1 MSLTAEAPLSLGQRL
16 EALRRPATEADTMP
30 PEAYWSPELYE
41 REVDHIFNAQWI
53 CVGRADE
60 IPSIGDY
67 FTQNIAG
74 ESVIVVRDGDNQIR
88 AHINVCRHR
97 GCQVVEGAGT
107 TNAFRCPY
115 HGWLYGLNGS
125 LRGVPDF
132 QDTKNFDKSR
142 YSLHAAQAEVWD
154 GFIMV
159 NFDPAARPYRE
170 QVSQTAR
177 WGLDKYHLA
186 DHRTTHRW
194 VWKLACNWK
203 AYVENFIEEYHIPWV
218 HAETFQPV
226 TPMKGWVEFPELT
239 DQPWGV
245 MIGQFPGF
253 TLSDTGDA
261 LFPVTADL
269 TNVDTAYH
277 GMPIWLGYP
286 CFGIVPMVDSALY
299 FLMLPDGPEQMELH
313 VRLCLH
319 KDAAEAFAAGEPD
332 AVKAAE
338 EYACNTEY
346 VVLEDNRICEAQQ
359 RGIRSRHAV
368 PGRYSRHEGLAWEF
382 DRWVAETA
390 YVASGNGAA

>member
-1 MSLTAEAPLSLGQRL
+1 MAVTADKPLTFTQRL
-16 EALRRPATEADTMP
+16 EALQRPAVEADTMP
-30 PEAYWSPELYE
+30 PECYWSPELYQL
-41 REVDHIFNAQWI
+41 EVDNIFYKQWI

-60 IPSIGDY
+60 ISAIGDY
-67 FTQNIAG
+67 FTQDVAG
-74 ESVIVVRDGDNQIR
+74 ESVIVVRDGEQEVR
-88 AHINVCRHR
+88 AYVNVCRHR
-97 GCQVVEGAGT
+97 GCQIVEGAGNV
-107 TNAFRCPY
+107 NAFRCPY
-115 HGWLYGLNGS
+115 HGWLYGLNGD

-132 QDTKNFDKSR
+132 QATRNFDKR
-142 YSLHAAQAEVWD
+142 AYSLHGVQTEVWE

-159 NFDPAARPYRE
+159 NLDPSAPSFRA
-170 QVSQTAR
+170 QMTDTAK
-177 WGLDKYHLA
+177 WGLDKYYLS
-186 DHRTTHRW
+186 DHRTTNRW

-239 DQPWGV
+239 SQPWGV
-245 MIGQFPGF
+245 MVGQFPGF
-253 TLSDTGDA
+253 TLSDSGDA

-269 TNVDTAYH
+269 SEIDSAYH

-299 FLMLPDGPEQMELH
+299 FMMLPDGPEQMELH

-319 KDAAEAFAAGEPD
+319 KDAVAACEAGDVEALNAQ
-332 AVKAAE
+332 E
-338 EYACNTEY
+338 EYARNTEY
-346 VVLEDNRICEAQQ
+346 VVLEDNKICEAQQ
-359 RGIRSRHAV
+359 RGIRSPHAV

-390 YVASGNGAA
+390 YLGSSAAA